1 MISARSKAS
10 LFDAAMVVAAL
21 SAASAVAVA
30 AGCTRKPEPAAA
42 GAAVDAAAAVG
53 LPAASTAA
61 QGSSAQSSEFVAS
74 NKADPHCSDCA
85 GKDAS
90 NGPQYVGKPEVK
102 LDQATLDEVKA
113 SIDVNSDLLE
123 QGIEILERN
132 AKTPDKAAAQLEKF
146 LKDRELAIREAQAK
160 AAEIKARLRAVG
172 YDQDIPAE
180 IRPGFEE
187 RMGKIAERLERIREA
202 YATRLDVLQAFG
214 KLFPRGK

>member
-1 MISARSKAS
+1 MLSTRSKANEGRIA
-10 LFDAAMVVAAL
+10 LAAAAL
-21 SAASAVAVA
+21 LAIAG
-30 AGCTRKPEPAAA
+30 GCTRKAEP
-42 GAAVDAAAAVG
+42 GATGGSADAAAAVG
-53 LPAASTAA
+53 LPGPSTAA
-61 QGSSAQSSEFVAS
+61 QVSAAQSSEFVAS
-74 NKADPHCSDCA
+74 NKPDPHCSDCA

-102 LDQATLDEVKA
+102 LDEATLDEVKA
-113 SIDVNSDLLE
+113 SIDVNSELLE

-146 LKDRELAIREAQAK
+146 LKDREPAIREAQSK

-202 YATRLDVLQAFG
+202 YASRLDVLQSFG

>member
-1 MISARSKAS
+1 MVSCRSVVSMGPKS
-10 LFDAAMVVAAL
+10 LLVGAM
-21 SAASAVAVA
+21 AVLAM
-30 AGCTRKPEPAAA
+30 GCTRKAEPAVA
-42 GAAVDAAAAVG
+42 GASADLKGQAVG
-53 LPAASTAA
+53 LAAPGTEA
-61 QGSSAQSSEFVAS
+61 QIHAAQSSEFVAS
-74 NKADPHCSDCA
+74 NKPDPHCSDCA

-90 NGPQYVGKPEVK
+90 NGPQYIGKPEVQ
-102 LDQATLDEVKA
+102 LDEATLDEVKA

-146 LKDRELAIREAQAK
+146 LKDREPAIREAQSK

>member
-1 MISARSKAS
+1 MLSTRSAANQWRIA
-10 LFDAAMVVAAL
+10 LVAAAL
-21 SAASAVAVA
+21 LAVAG
-30 AGCTRKPEPAAA
+30 GCTRKAEPGATGGSAA
-42 GAAVDAAAAVG
+42 AAAAVG
-53 LPAASTAA
+53 LPGPSTAA
-61 QGSSAQSSEFVAS
+61 QVTAAQSSEFVAS
-74 NKADPHCSDCA
+74 NKPDPHCSDCA

-102 LDQATLDEVKA
+102 LDEATLDEVKA
-113 SIDVNSDLLE
+113 SIDVNSELLE

-146 LKDRELAIREAQAK
+146 LKDREPAIREAQSK

-202 YATRLDVLQAFG
+202 YATRLDVLQSFG